1 MVQIN
6 VHLIFISLLVLGMSF
21 LIDITF
27 GEPKVSIHP
36 VVMIGKIISALEK
49 PLRKMKNQI
58 LAGILLLS
66 FIELIVL
73 SLVIV
78 TLYIS
83 GFLILAYIIMAGFLL
98 KTSYA
103 LTSMGS
109 HIAPVIDSLSAGDI
123 ESARKHLSK
132 VVRRET
138 GDLDLHSICSAS
150 IETISEGFVDGF
162 ASPLFYFPY
171 FGVSGSMFA
180 RVTSTLDSTVGYKDE
195 RNIKFGKASA
205 LADTIVN
212 FIPARLSGYLILLS
226 SFAVSGRKESVS
238 LRTMSRKTESKNAG
252 WPMGAIAIG
261 LDVRLEKH
269 GSYVLNEDGK
279 PPEIEDVRKAMKIFY
294 LASIIFAT
302 LFVITPIILI
312 SAIL

>member
-1 MVQIN
+1 MVHID
-6 VHLIFISLLVLGMSF
+6 VHLIFISLLVLAISF
-21 LIDITF
+21 LIDVTF
-27 GEPKVSIHP
+27 GEPRNSIHP
-36 VVMIGKIISALEK
+36 VVMIGRIISELEK

-58 LAGILLLS
+58 LAGIFLLA
-66 FIELIVL
+66 IMELIVVT
-73 SLVIV
+73 LVIV
-78 TLYIS
+78 ILYFF
-83 GFLILAYIIMAGFLL
+83 GLVFLAYIIVAGFLL

-109 HIAPVIDSLSAGDI
+109 HISPVIDSLSAGDI
-123 ESARKHLSK
+123 ESARRHLSK

-138 GDLDLHSICSAS
+138 GDLDIHSICSAS

-171 FGVSGSMFA
+171 FGVPGSMFA

-205 LADTIVN
+205 LADTFIN
-212 FIPARLSGYLILLS
+212 YIPARLSGYIILLT
-226 SFAVSGRKESVS
+226 SFAVSGRRKNVS
-238 LRTMSRKTESKNAG
+238 LRSMSRRTESKNAG

-261 LDVRLEKH
+261 LNVRLEKH

-279 PPEIEDVRKAMKIFY
+279 LPEIEDVRKAMKVFY
-294 LASIIFAT
+294 LASVIFT
-302 LFVITPIILI
+302 ISFVIAPIILI